1 MMIRTAGGPGTVSPI
16 DFNERRMPRL
26 SRSSWIAIGLVAAAH
41 VGVGAALYYQ
51 RFELKAP
58 IEHPEDK
65 PFILTLERPEPK
77 PIDKLPEPAAPNTAI
92 HHPAAPPTDV
102 ETTPVALND
111 DAKPA
116 EGPVISLTQPVD
128 KPVEDA
134 RPAVT
139 PDPPIARVINN
150 PTWSRQPSAEQL
162 MRAYPD
168 RALQR
173 GVSGSASLNCLVQAN
188 GTVASCDITG
198 ETPAGQGFGRA
209 AQGLSRHFRSN
220 PRTVDGAAEGSRVT
234 INLRFV
240 PPAD

>member
-16 DFNERRMPRL
+16 NFNERRTQRL
-26 SRSSWIAIGLVAAAH
+26 SRSSWIAIGIVAAAH
-41 VGVGAALYYQ
+41 VGVGVALYYQ
-51 RFELKAP
+51 RFEMPAP
-58 IEHPEDK
+58 
-65 PFILTLERPEPK
+65 LVLPEPRPITVTMEPVPEK
-77 PIDKLPEPAAPNTAI
+77 PVEKLPEPAAPNTAI
-92 HHPAAPPTDV
+92 HHPAAPPTTVD
-102 ETTPVALND
+102 TNPVALND

-116 EGPVISLTQPVD
+116 EGPVISITRPVD

-139 PDPPIARVINN
+139 PDPPVTRVITS
-150 PTWSRQPSAEQL
+150 PSWSRQPSAEQL

-168 RALQR
+168 RALAR
-173 GVSGSASLNCLVQAN
+173 GVSGSASLNCLVQAD

-209 AQGLSRHFRSN
+209 AQSLSRYFRIN
-220 PRTVDGAAEGSRVT
+220 PRTVNGAAEGSRVA

-240 PPAD
+240 PPAE